1 MPKPTDVRARTDCP
15 HPNPPPPSG
24 GGGLSLPSPAKRGR
38 DGTHAQH
45 GEGGGRA
52 LARITRRRSLGAL
65 LALVATAVAAPM
77 LPAFAAPAPD
87 GMRLAAAVASV
98 GRARGFAALGGRIRH
113 ALGDTAADRLVRAQ
127 ERRLAARLDGGDGAA
142 DAVASLV
149 AEDFRADRVVAVR
162 GWLLSEQEAAL
173 CVAAADRWSPETM
186 GVPVS

>member
-1 MPKPTDVRARTDCP
+1 MRQP
-15 HPNPPPPSG
+15 
-24 GGGLSLPSPAKRGR
+24 
-38 DGTHAQH
+38 
-45 GEGGGRA
+45 
-52 LARITRRRSLGAL
+52 RITRRRSLGAL
-65 LALVATAVAAPM
+65 LALVATAVAAPG

-98 GRARGFAALGGRIRH
+98 GRVRGFASLGRRIRH

-127 ERRLAARLDGGDGAA
+127 ERRLAARLDGGQGAA
-142 DAVASLV
+142 DAVAALV